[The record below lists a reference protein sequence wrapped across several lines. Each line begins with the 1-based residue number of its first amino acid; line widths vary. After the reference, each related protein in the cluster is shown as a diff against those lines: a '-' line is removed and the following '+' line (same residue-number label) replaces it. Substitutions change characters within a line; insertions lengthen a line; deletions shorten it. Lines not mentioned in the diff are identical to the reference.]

1 MTRLPSFQ
9 QARFRLPPSCPQLI
23 DLTSSLSTRSP
34 QEQTFIT
41 PNIRPDANS
50 YQQKLIHRFAEHNF
64 YLNECGEQLILQTLH
79 TFLKYIIQRLHFY
92 AEHRIDTQLLNSN
105 SYEMTSNVREQ
116 IRFLIE
122 LNKFQNGVSNPP
134 EFNAEQKRI
143 PTREYRLSILE
154 ELRQKEAD
162 ETACLVLRESRLKR
176 QKTSNNNPKTIPI
189 RILRANLQ
197 DLITVMENQSILKRS
212 KTLLHAYA
220 NR

>member
-122 LNKFQNGVSNPP
+122 LNNSN
-134 EFNAEQKRI
+134 
-143 PTREYRLSILE
+143 T
-154 ELRQKEAD
+154 
-162 ETACLVLRESRLKR
+162 
-176 QKTSNNNPKTIPI
+176 
-189 RILRANLQ
+189 
-197 DLITVMENQSILKRS
+197 
-212 KTLLHAYA
+212 
-220 NR
+220 